1 MVKGAN
7 SGKPVDNWDAFG
19 AIGTVPADGMAGIE
33 GSGMPNSG
41 SRVSNAGVIS

>member
-7 SGKPVDNWDAFG
+7 SGTPVDSWDTFG
-19 AIGTVPADGMAGIE
+19 AIGRVPADGMAGIE
-33 GSGMPNSG
+33 GIGTPNSG